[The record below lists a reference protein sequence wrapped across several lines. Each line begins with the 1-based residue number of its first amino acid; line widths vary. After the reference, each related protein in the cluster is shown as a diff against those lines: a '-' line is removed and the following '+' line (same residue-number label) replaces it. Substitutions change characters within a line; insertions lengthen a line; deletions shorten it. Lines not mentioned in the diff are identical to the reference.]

1 MALRKG
7 LGKGLDALLGDFT
20 ETPRE
25 GVLQLDVNQIDTNRE
40 QPRKSFDQDKLKE
53 LAQSLKRHGMVQP
66 IIVRKNG
73 ERYVIVAGE
82 RRYRAARLAGFADVP
97 VIVKEF
103 DDSQVLEVALIENL
117 QREDLNPIEEAAA
130 IKFLMQQHDLTQ
142 EEVASRLSKSR
153 PAIANS
159 LRLLNLSEDVQARI
173 KSGEL
178 SAGSARA
185 IAGVKDE
192 SLQRKLAEETVTAGL
207 SVRDVE
213 ARAKRLTE
221 ELKNAPSA
229 KKQPSK
235 KQRPES
241 ELRYVEDALREK
253 LCTKVNVE
261 GTSKRGRVIIE
272 YYDRNSLDGLFQLLM
287 TGSENL

>member
-20 ETPRE
+20 ETPQE
-25 GVLQLDVNQIDTNRE
+25 GVLQLDVNLIDTNRE
-40 QPRKSFDQDKLKE
+40 QPRKSFDQAKLDE
-53 LAQSLKRHGMVQP
+53 LAQSITRHGMVQP
-66 IIVRKNG
+66 IIVRKNDN
-73 ERYVIVAGE
+73 RYTVVAGE
-82 RRYRAARLAGFADVP
+82 RRYRAARIAGLSAVP
-97 VIVKEF
+97 VIVKNF
-103 DDSQVLEVALIENL
+103 DDAQVMEVALIENL

-159 LRLLNLSEDVQARI
+159 LRLLSLAGDVQERI

-185 IAGVKDE
+185 IAGLRSE
-192 SLQRKLAEETVTAGL
+192 TLQKKLAAETVANGL

-213 ARAKRLTE
+213 ARAKQLSE
-221 ELKNAPSA
+221 ENQLVKPVKRKKLKD
-229 KKQPSK
+229 
-235 KQRPES
+235 S
-241 ELRYVEDALREK
+241 EIRFAEDTLREK
-253 LCTKVNVE
+253 LGTKVNIE

-272 YYDRNSLDGLFQLLM
+272 YFDRDSLDGLYQLLM
-287 TGSENL
+287 AEKTNE